1 MSALRDTEFRGKV
14 KTVLL
19 ICKESYTYPMN
30 FLRKELI
37 ERGFK
42 VEVLFIHVTETILK
56 DHSYISFRDRNPDA
70 RIHTFDDAVIQY
82 WATYKNASELIDY
95 GYLDN
100 IEKKYCQDLP
110 IGLLMMSEQCFTTP
124 YHYRFYFRDLTEDEK
139 LYWVQLLF
147 MAIEK
152 IIDAVNPSR
161 ILDIDNAVLGRTI
174 LHQVAKQKRIL
185 YTTLESSRYKSVL
198 LPTYTLG
205 RETDMYFLD
214 AYNELVNSDGIQE
227 QYINAVH
234 EFREQQSIMLPDYKF
249 NNTAKKTSLPFLKD
263 FKNTANTL
271 FLMLREWRRN
281 FKYSG
286 FIARRPLIASY
297 AYAILFFIAWFV
309 RERYL
314 LSESSRFFEVPKA
327 GEKYVYFPLHLIPES
342 TTLLKSPFYPNEL
355 SVIEAIS
362 KALPLG
368 WKLYV
373 KEHGSMI
380 GERPLAFY
388 SHIKRLSNVRLCRLD
403 SFQDPKDWIL
413 NSIGVVTLSGTTA
426 YEAAMLGKRALMFG
440 SAYFEVLDGI
450 EKVTSFSDLPA
461 QIRELETAECDNIS
475 SCAAY
480 IQLVEKFGAYIPLA
494 EILVK
499 TGDAV
504 MNGEDVSVEMQGHIR
519 GLADLLLKRL

>member
-1 MSALRDTEFRGKV
+1 MADE
-14 KTVLL
+14 TVLL

-37 ERGFK
+37 GRGFK

-56 DHSYISFRDRNPDA
+56 DHSYISFCNRNPDA
-70 RIHTFDDAVIQY
+70 CIHTLDDAAIQY
-82 WATYKNASELIDY
+82 WATYKNAGELIDY
-95 GYLDN
+95 DYLES

-110 IGLLMMSEQCFTTP
+110 IGLLLMSEQCFTTS
-124 YHYRFYFRDLTEDEK
+124 YHYRFYFRDLTEEEK

-152 IIDAVNPSR
+152 IIETVNPLR

-174 LHQVAKQKRIL
+174 LHQVAKQKHIL
-185 YTTLESSRYKSVL
+185 YTTLESSRYKSMW

-205 RETDMYFLD
+205 RETDRYFLD
-214 AYNELVNSDGIQE
+214 AYDELMSSQGIQG
-227 QYINAVH
+227 QYIDAVH
-234 EFREQQSIMLPDYKF
+234 AFRAQQSIMLPDYKF
-249 NNTAKKTSLPFLKD
+249 NDTGKRLSSPFLKD
-263 FKNTANTL
+263 LKKISNRIV
-271 FLMLREWRRN
+271 LMMREWRRN
-281 FKYSG
+281 FRYSG

-297 AYAILFFIAWFV
+297 AYAILFFIAWFI

-314 LSESSRFFEVPKA
+314 LSESSRFFDVPKT

-440 SAYFEVLDGI
+440 SAYFEVLGGI
-450 EKVTSFSDLPA
+450 DKVTSFSALPA
-461 QIRELETAECDNIS
+461 QIRELDLAECDNVL

-499 TGDAV
+499 TGEAV
-504 MNGEDVSVEMQGHIR
+504 MNREDISVDVQTHIGR
-519 GLADLLLKRL
+519 LADLLLKNYR

>member
-1 MSALRDTEFRGKV
+1 M
-14 KTVLL
+14 
-19 ICKESYTYPMN
+19 
-30 FLRKELI
+30 
-37 ERGFK
+37 
-42 VEVLFIHVTETILK
+42 
-56 DHSYISFRDRNPDA
+56 
-70 RIHTFDDAVIQY
+70 
-82 WATYKNASELIDY
+82 W
-95 GYLDN
+95 
-100 IEKKYCQDLP
+100 
-110 IGLLMMSEQCFTTP
+110 
-124 YHYRFYFRDLTEDEK
+124 
-139 LYWVQLLF
+139 
-147 MAIEK
+147 
-152 IIDAVNPSR
+152 
-161 ILDIDNAVLGRTI
+161 
-174 LHQVAKQKRIL
+174 
-185 YTTLESSRYKSVL
+185 

-205 RETDMYFLD
+205 RETDRYFLD
-214 AYNELVNSDGIQE
+214 AYDELVNSGEIQE

-234 EFREQQSIMLPDYKF
+234 AFRAQQSIMLPDYKF
-249 NNTAKKTSLPFLKD
+249 NDTGKRLSAPFLKD
-263 FKNTANTL
+263 LKKISNRII
-271 FLMLREWRRN
+271 LMMSEWRRN
-281 FKYSG
+281 FEYSG

-297 AYAILFFIAWFV
+297 AYAILFFVAWFI

-373 KEHGSMI
+373 KEHGAMI

-440 SAYFEVLDGI
+440 SAYFEVLGGI
-450 EKVTSFSDLPA
+450 DKVTSFSALPA
-461 QIRELETAECDNIS
+461 QIRELDTATAECDNVL

-499 TGDAV
+499 TGEAV
-504 MNGEDVSVEMQGHIR
+504 MNRKDVSVEVQTHIR
-519 GLADLLLKRL
+519 RLADLLLKDYR